1 MRRTGLENCTASI
14 VHMKIK
20 NVGILMDEVHIR
32 DDLVYDKHEGN
43 LVGFVNVGDI
53 NNHLL
58 RFEAALR
65 AN

>member
-1 MRRTGLENCTASI
+1 MRRTGLKNCTASI
-14 VHMKIK
+14 VRMKIIIFSRY
-20 NVGILMDEVHIR
+20 VGILMDEVHIR

-58 RFEAALR
+58 
-65 AN
+65 